1 VTPSPESGKPRLVA
15 TSRQRKTMP
24 DTSDGSIA
32 PDEVRL
38 HAYYLSLERGDLPPD
53 PIGDWLRAES
63 ELSTG
68 GRSANSRG

>member
-1 VTPSPESGKPRLVA
+1 MHDAP
-15 TSRQRKTMP
+15 
-24 DTSDGSIA
+24 DGSIA